1 MKHTYTE
8 SQLPSREWAA
18 DISPVTD
25 FDLLPPAKKASPKP
39 THKPQQTSGQNGP
52 KPSRDTAPPTARKRH
67 GGFPPQKPRELVS
80 VSKAFGDAFKD
91 IK

>member
-39 THKPQQTSGQNGP
+39 VQNPQRAPGNNGP
-52 KPSRDTAPPTARKRH
+52 KPRRETSPPAARKRH
-67 GGFPPQKPRELVS
+67 AGFPHQKPREMVS
-80 VSKAFGDAFKD
+80 VSKAFGDAFKG